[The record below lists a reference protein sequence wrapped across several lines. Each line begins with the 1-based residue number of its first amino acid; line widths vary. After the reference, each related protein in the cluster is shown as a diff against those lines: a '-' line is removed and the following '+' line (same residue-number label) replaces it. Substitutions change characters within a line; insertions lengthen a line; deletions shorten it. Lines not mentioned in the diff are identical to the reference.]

1 MKMGRPSGL
10 TVKDIVFNDVSEIEV
25 EKIIVKNRKR
35 EADEAKVNEL
45 IESIKE
51 LGLISPIYVNRS
63 GDDYVLIAGLHRLTA
78 YKKLGIDRI
87 PAKITDLDNIHSEL
101 AEIDENLVRAELHYL
116 DRAEMLKRRQE
127 IYEELHPEAKAEE
140 KRKSAGA
147 NNLQKFL
154 SGETVSPLSETNN
167 DELHDDDV
175 DTFTEDTAKKTNLT
189 ERTIQQDLQIA
200 KNLDDGVKKQ
210 IKEKKLSKG
219 EALEI
224 ARLKKDDQQKAID
237 ERTKKPKNKKQKEET
252 VAYYRTL
259 IDYQN
264 DVITHDQA
272 EETLLGLG
280 ISMEN
285 IKKYLKTSDDIKEM
299 RKKSVIE
306 EILEAYRLDSYTYEE
321 AEKLLTDETGSIK
334 EARYLLATYKEK
346 EISQQQEQSN
356 IKTGEETNTKTQEP
370 NDNNQDVPLED
381 KIKRFNTLHNNI
393 FLELGKAKDIK
404 SYSLSSIQTGEAA
417 VIKIAFKSQ
426 TLVNDLIN
434 ILNKSF
440 PVK

>member
-101 AEIDENLVRAELHYL
+101 AEIDENLVRSELHYL

-140 KRKSAGA
+140 KRKEG
-147 NNLQKFL
+147 LKQFHR
-154 SGETVSPLSETNN
+154 GETVSPRINT
-167 DELHDDDV
+167 DES
-175 DTFTEDTAKKTNLT
+175 DTFTADTAKKTNLT

-200 KNLDDGVKKQ
+200 KNLDDGIKKQ

-224 ARLKKDDQQKAID
+224 ARLKKDDQQKAIN
-237 ERTKKPKNKKQKEET
+237 ERTKKPKNKKQNSKGN
-252 VAYYRTL
+252 YIRTL

-272 EETLLGLG
+272 VEVLLELG

-285 IKKYLKTSDDIKEM
+285 IEKYLKTSDDIKKM
-299 RKKSVIE
+299 IKKPLKE
-306 EILEAYRLDSYTYEE
+306 LGKED
-321 AEKLLTDETGSIK
+321 EKG
-334 EARYLLATYKEK
+334 
-346 EISQQQEQSN
+346 N
-356 IKTGEETNTKTQEP
+356 IKTDEETNTKTQEP

-381 KIKRFNTLHNNI
+381 KIKQFNTLHNNI
-393 FLELGKAKDIK
+393 VLELGKAKDIK
-404 SYSLSSIQTGEAA
+404 SHNLPPVQPGEAA

-426 TLVNDLIN
+426 TLVSDLIN

>member
-140 KRKSAGA
+140 KRKVGLKNQNPNPRAD
-147 NNLQKFL
+147 
-154 SGETVSPLSETNN
+154 TVSARENTP
-167 DELHDDDV
+167 

-189 ERTIQQDLQIA
+189 ARTIRRDLQIA
-200 KNLDDGVKKQ
+200 KNLDDGIKKQ

-252 VAYYRTL
+252 VPYYKTL

-264 DVITHDQA
+264 DLITHDQA
-272 EETLLGLG
+272 EEVLLRLG

-285 IKKYLKTSDDIKEM
+285 IEKYLKTSDDIKKM
-299 RKKSVIE
+299 IKKPLKE
-306 EILEAYRLDSYTYEE
+306 LGRED
-321 AEKLLTDETGSIK
+321 EK
-334 EARYLLATYKEK
+334 
-346 EISQQQEQSN
+346 SN
-356 IKTGEETNTKTQEP
+356 IKTGEETNTKTKEQD
-370 NDNNQDVPLED
+370 DNNQDVPLED

-393 FLELGKAKDIK
+393 VLELGKAKDIK
-404 SYSLSSIQTGEAA
+404 SYSLSSVQSGEAA

-426 TLVNDLIN
+426 TLVSDLIN